1 MYKRQTQDK
10 AFTFTIDKAYELG
23 QEGVKSAGA
32 ALRRQLDEV
41 VIPEIDIYRIS
52 KLIEGAKTTTTAATT
67 KSNAY
72 EQFLSA
78 METLSD
84 NKVPIVGRI
93 ALVTPSFYKF
103 LKLDE
108 TFIKNSDLGQQIVL
122 NVHPLN

>member
-1 MYKRQTQDK
+1 
-10 AFTFTIDKAYELG
+10 
-23 QEGVKSAGA
+23 
-32 ALRRQLDEV
+32 
-41 VIPEIDIYRIS
+41 
-52 KLIEGAKTTTTAATT
+52 
-67 KSNAY
+67 
-72 EQFLSA
+72 

-122 NVHPLN
+122 NGQVGKIDGVPVIVAPTSYFTENVNFVVTHPSALCAPVKLNEYKIHTNPPGVSGSLVEGRIIHDAFVLSNKAAAIYVHKIA